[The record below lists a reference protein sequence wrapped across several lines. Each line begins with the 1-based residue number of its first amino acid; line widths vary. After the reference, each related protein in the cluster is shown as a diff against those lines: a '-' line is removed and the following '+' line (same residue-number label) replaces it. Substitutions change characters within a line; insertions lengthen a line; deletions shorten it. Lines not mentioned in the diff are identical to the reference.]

1 MVVKGKGGM
10 EERTVRNDIVWFLYF
25 SPDGKLVERAREWV
39 DKGASERIRELVV
52 KGKEGSY

>member
-1 MVVKGKGGM
+1 
-10 EERTVRNDIVWFLYF
+10 VWFLYF
-25 SPDGKLVERAREWV
+25 SQDGRLVERAMEWV